1 MNVEISNKVDKK
13 TQAARL
19 MSVIQHLMMGTEVT
33 ITISPDVPMN
43 EVDEIFQKTAEFAA
57 LSWSM
62 IKPKEEEESDEWK
75 DSD

>member
-1 MNVEISNKVDKK
+1 MDIEISNKVDKK

-19 MSVIQHLMMGTEVT
+19 MSVIQNLMMGNEVT
-33 ITISPDVPMN
+33 IRISPDIPMN
-43 EVDEIFQKTAEFAA
+43 EVDEIFQKVAEFAA

-62 IKPKEEEESDEWK
+62 IKPTEVEEDEEWK